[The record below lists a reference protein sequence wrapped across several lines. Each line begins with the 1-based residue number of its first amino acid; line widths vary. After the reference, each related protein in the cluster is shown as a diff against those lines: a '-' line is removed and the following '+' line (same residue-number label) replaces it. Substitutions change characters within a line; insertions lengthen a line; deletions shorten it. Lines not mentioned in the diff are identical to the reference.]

1 MAKKLYSYKAVDEL
15 RDRLRDELG
24 YTSIQLREGVL
35 GSGDFLCIAPD
46 DKHYHFLIRE
56 VYLNEWS
63 SAHTIRRLSKI
74 SKALQNEIEK
84 AERELGAFI
93 A

>member
-1 MAKKLYSYKAVDEL
+1 MSKNLYTYQAVDNL
-15 RDRLRDELG
+15 RDRLRNEFG

-46 DKHYHFLIRE
+46 EQHYHFLVRE
-56 VYLNEWS
+56 VALNEWN
-63 SAHTIRRLSKI
+63 SAHTIRRVSKI
-74 SKALQNEIEK
+74 SKALQEEIER